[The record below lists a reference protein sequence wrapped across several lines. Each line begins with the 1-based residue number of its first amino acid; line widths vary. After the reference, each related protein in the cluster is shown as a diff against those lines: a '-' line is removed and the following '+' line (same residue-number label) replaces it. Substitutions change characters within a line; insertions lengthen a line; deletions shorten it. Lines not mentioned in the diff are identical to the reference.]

1 MKQIT
6 QNYKTGELSL
16 KEVPVPALK
25 PGGIIVRNR
34 YSLVSVGTEK
44 SMTELAQKGVIGKAK
59 DRPDLVRQ
67 VIDKA
72 KRDGIVNTFNTVREK
87 LDIVK
92 PLGYSSAGVV
102 VEVGHDVDEFL
113 PNDRVACA
121 GAGYASHAEMIYVPK
136 NLCTKI
142 PENVSFADAAC
153 TTVGAVAMQGVRE
166 ADLSLGER
174 VTVIGLGLVGQITVQ
189 LLSAA
194 GCTTL
199 GYDPDIT
206 RVKSAVKAGL
216 EYGFS
221 EINDLEKTAD
231 TISKGYGIDAVIIT
245 ASTKS
250 SEPVNLAA
258 RIARHKGKIVVVGNI
273 GMELHRDVFY
283 KKELDLRLSRSYGPG
298 RYDPVYEE
306 KGIDYPFG
314 YVRWTENRNME
325 TVLDL
330 ISKGKLVLDKLLTHC
345 FPIDEA
351 ENVYKL
357 LNNKISSAD
366 SLIRRYKIPLTSED
380 KDNEDKDKLLGI
392 LIEYK
397 EALTDTV
404 RLKVNVKK
412 EFHTNPE
419 LIKVGLIGA
428 GNFAKNTLIPILKS
442 IPTIQL
448 KGLASS
454 TGINAVTN
462 REKYHFQYCTTDYK
476 EILNDNEI
484 DSIII
489 ATRHNLHAKLVIEGL
504 RKGKDIFVEK
514 PLALNKNELT
524 DISDT
529 WNVGTQRLMV
539 GFNRRFSSHISNIM
553 KLFKDRREPFVINYR
568 INAGFIPM
576 DSWVHDAEEGGGRII
591 GEVCH
596 FVDLLQF
603 ITGSPPVKIY
613 ADLMLNS
620 KYSNDNVTV
629 NLKFKDGSIGTI
641 TYLSCGEKVFPKERL
656 EIFNG
661 GSTAVID
668 DFRSSTMIKSGKT
681 RKVKTR
687 LQDKGHHRELETF
700 FSKIKEGKDSPIP
713 FIENFTAT
721 LATFRIE
728 ESIKKGIP
736 IIIDDCE
743 LMS

>member
-6 QNYKTGELSL
+6 QNYKSGELSL
-16 KEVPVPALK
+16 KDVPVPVLK

-102 VEVGHDVDEFL
+102 VEVGNDVDEFL

-136 NLCTKI
+136 NLCAKI

-174 VTVIGLGLVGQITVQ
+174 VMVIGLGIVGQITGQ

-206 RVKSAVKAGL
+206 RVKSAEKAGL

-221 EINDLEKTAD
+221 EINDLEKATD

-258 RIARHKGKIVVVGNI
+258 RIARHKGRIVVVGNI
-273 GMELHRDVFY
+273 GMELHRDIFY

-330 ISKGKLVLDKLLTHC
+330 ISKGKLVLDKILTHC

-380 KDNEDKDKLLGI
+380 KDNDKLLGI

-397 EALTDTV
+397 ESVPDTV
-404 RLKVNVKK
+404 RLKANNKK
-412 EFHTNPE
+412 ELNSNPE
-419 LIKVGLIGA
+419 LINVGLIGA
-428 GNFAKNTLIPILKS
+428 GNFAKNTLIPILNS
-442 IPTIQL
+442 IPTVQL

-462 REKYHFQYCTTDYK
+462 REKYHFQYCTTDYN

-489 ATRHNLHAKLVIEGL
+489 ATRHNLHVKLVIEGL

-539 GFNRRFSSHISNIM
+539 GFNRRFSSHVSNIM
-553 KLFKDRREPFVINYR
+553 KHFKDRREPFVINYR

-681 RKVKTR
+681 RIVKTR
-687 LQDKGHHRELETF
+687 LQDKGHLLELKTF
-700 FSKIKEGKDSPIP
+700 FSRVKEGKDSPIP
-713 FIENFTAT
+713 FRESFTAT
-721 LATFRIE
+721 LATFRIV

-736 IIIDDCE
+736 IIIDNCE
-743 LMS
+743 LTC